1 MAKRSPLAAARGAL
15 LSMVLLMVVMAAGI
29 FGSTYSEV
37 LGHLSSPWTFR
48 VVLR

>member
-29 FGSTYSEV
+29 FGSTY
-37 LGHLSSPWTFR
+37 WTFR

>member
-15 LSMVLLMVVMAAGI
+15 LSMVLLMV
-29 FGSTYSEV
+29 
-37 LGHLSSPWTFR
+37 LGHRSSPWTFR

>member
-29 FGSTYSEV
+29 FGTTYSGGSWAPK
-37 LGHLSSPWTFR
+37 LALDLSGGTQ
-48 VVLR
+48 